1 MIYQLLKCMEGFQCT
16 VGIVLCHNGI
26 STNGLSGSKYGHSS
40 IKLEE
45 GAGPATACMAR
56 LSAQMVLV

>member
-1 MIYQLLKCMEGFQCT
+1 MEGFQCT